1 MTINNG
7 ITLTASEIREITGK
21 TRYAAQI
28 RALERLHIPVKPRPD
43 GSPCVFRT
51 AASQVM
57 GVQFS
62 ARDQITTIELDLA
75 AL

>member
-1 MTINNG
+1 MTMSSG
-7 ITLTASEIREITGK
+7 ITLTTAEIEEITGK

-28 RALERLHIPVKPRPD
+28 RALARLHIPVKPRTD

-57 GVQFS
+57 GVQYS
-62 ARDQITTIELDLA
+62 TKDDISTIELDLA